1 MRSLFLVLLTMSS
14 LLQAKPQDFTVYGPR
29 LARDYQFDMS
39 AFLPADRL
47 RLQDIQEQM
56 PRLNSYEEFLDYLAT
71 RRPSLFENVL
81 LIHDSGSLQYADR
94 EHPRVI
100 LFGDGLM
107 LAFAEEPGHEERAVE
122 VIAFNGKTFDFAE
135 LKFAPN
141 GVSFQNQPKNCQS
154 CHGQNLKP
162 LWDPYDFW
170 PNVYGSAIARFKS
183 DAEKKAYE
191 SIRLKASK
199 QGIYSR
205 IQWPTPPSNNNTGM
219 DGIET
224 FTQYVT
230 QLQIFASLQ
239 RWKVQ
244 YPSFTPMIPAL
255 LAVLNQCAAYEN
267 DKAAAQ
273 QLAKFFPES
282 SKGFVETNFPGWH
295 QKVQAERKRFIGY
308 QVARYQQLFPAG
320 KSIFPMD
327 HERLAGETLTTAQF
341 FFVLEL
347 AGINTRDFALSQGL
361 NPFMLSVP
369 SNLDFDLGTDFSL
382 IAKELFQKLKPALT
396 NGGGYGYTWAQFD
409 CKRLQEESL
418 LQLQNITLATAS
430 PTRYQPAPTVFGECM
445 SCHSI
450 EASQRGIPAIPFDQ
464 TRTLRNY
471 LKADGGSG
479 LQRIMERVQKSG
491 AGQMPPY
498 RKLSAEEKE
507 QLRVNLEAMAQ

>member
-1 MRSLFLVLLTMSS
+1 MRFYILVLLTMSS
-14 LLQAKPQDFTVYGPR
+14 LLQAKPLDFTSFGPR

-47 RLQDIQEQM
+47 RLQEIQDQM
-56 PRLNSYEEFLDYLAT
+56 PRLNSYEEFLDYLAA
-71 RRPSLFENVL
+71 RRPALFENAV
-81 LIHDSGSLQYADR
+81 LIHDTGSLQHADR

-107 LAFAEEPGHEERAVE
+107 LAFAEEPGRTERAVE

-135 LKFAPN
+135 LKFADG
-141 GVSFQNQPKNCQS
+141 GVGFQAQPQHCQT
-154 CHGQNLKP
+154 CHGQNSKP

-170 PNVYGSAIARFKS
+170 PNVYGSAIARFKT
-183 DAEKKAYE
+183 DAEKKAYD
-191 SIRLKASK
+191 SIRLKPSK

-205 IQWPTPPSNNNTGM
+205 IQWPVPPSNNNSGM
-219 DGIET
+219 DGVET

-239 RWKVQ
+239 RWKEQ
-244 YPSFTPMIPAL
+244 YPSFTSMTPAL

-282 SKGFVETNFPGWH
+282 WKSSIETNFPAWH
-295 QKVQAERKRFIGY
+295 QKVQAERKRFIAY
-308 QVARYQQLFPAG
+308 QVARYQKLFPAG
-320 KSIFPMD
+320 KTLFPID

-347 AGINTRDFALSQGL
+347 AGIHTRDLAMSQGL

-382 IAKELFQKLKPALT
+382 VAKDLFQKLKPALT

-409 CKRLQEESL
+409 CRRLQEESL
-418 LQLQNITLATAS
+418 LQLQNVKMATAS
-430 PTRYQPAPTVFGECM
+430 TTRFQPASTVFGECM
-445 SCHSI
+445 GCHSI
-450 EASQRGIPAIPFDQ
+450 EADQRGIPQIPFDQ
-464 TRTLRNY
+464 TGALRQY

-479 LQRIMERVQKSG
+479 LQRIMERVQRT
-491 AGQMPPY
+491 AARQMPPY
-498 RKLSAEEKE
+498 RKLSSDEKE
-507 QLRVNLEAMAQ
+507 QLRLNLEAMAQ